1 MSTTKIRIIF
11 VGFLLL
17 ATVILFV
24 LLITERAGFGRYS
37 SLAENL
43 IAELVGAVLIFG
55 VIELALYVRENN
67 SRTRVAKIGLSEL
80 SIRMNRLADLFG
92 QIVKA
97 SSNDFS
103 PNTFEQLFGDT
114 TAELVSRRLDL
125 AGPAPTMPH
134 DTWRNYLA
142 QEAEGMTDNLY
153 SIQQLYQ
160 AYFSERTLECL
171 ADLRNNV
178 LLNVFKALPQSEA
191 LDRQMGIQR
200 PVLNIPLDNL
210 QPFLS
215 RIGRTIT
222 TVERDALRHRSQV
235 SVRFPSHIFTRN
247 DISPQRGSARFEG
260 QPGPPFL
267 IGRGPPPERLSP

>member
-1 MSTTKIRIIF
+1 MSTTKVRIVF
-11 VGFLLL
+11 VGLLLL
-17 ATVILFV
+17 ATIILSI
-24 LLITERAGFGRYS
+24 LLITERGVFDKYD
-37 SLAENL
+37 SLVENF

-55 VIELALYVRENN
+55 VIELVLYIRENN

-80 SIRMNRLADLFG
+80 SICMNRLADVFG

-125 AGPAPTMPH
+125 AGPAPTMPR

-142 QEAEGMTDNLY
+142 QEAGCMTDNLY

-178 LLNVFKALPQSEA
+178 LLNVFKALPQGEA

-200 PVLNIPLDNL
+200 PILNIPLDNL
-210 QPFLS
+210 QPLLS
-215 RIGRTIT
+215 RIGRTIM
-222 TVERDALRHRSQV
+222 TVERDALRYRSQV

-267 IGRGPPPERLSP
+267 IGAGPPPGHLSP